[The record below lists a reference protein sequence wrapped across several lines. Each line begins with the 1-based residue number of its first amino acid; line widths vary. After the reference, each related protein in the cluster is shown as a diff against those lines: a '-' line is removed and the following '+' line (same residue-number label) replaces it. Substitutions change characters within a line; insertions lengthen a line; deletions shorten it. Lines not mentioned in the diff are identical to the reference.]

1 MRKKYTPPKYGTQR
15 LVNTGALIQTTKKV
29 GSLKPQFVGEIR
41 LDPEQLA
48 NIMQRGGVVSL
59 SGYKV
64 SLGEES
70 EKYLIKLRVT
80 TYSLDPEERKRKRDH
95 VEELQR
101 LRRKRVEDREYERML
116 RALES
121 SRVEALAYEERERTI
136 FEVDDD

>member
-1 MRKKYTPPKYGTQR
+1 MRKKYVQPKYGTQR
-15 LVNTGALIQTTKKV
+15 PVNTGALIQTTKKV

-64 SLGEES
+64 SLGEGS
-70 EKYLIKLRVT
+70 EKYLIKLRVA

-95 VEELQR
+95 VDEMK
-101 LRRKRVEDREYERML
+101 LRARKRLEDREYERML
-116 RALES
+116 KALED
-121 SRVEALAYEERERTI
+121 SRTEALAYEERERTI
-136 FEVDDD
+136 FEAPDE